1 MPLVMIDNYD
11 FFTHN
16 LAHFFYKFYFGEVA
30 YRHDQIGIEEI
41 EAPRTICSS

>member
-1 MPLVMIDNYD
+1 MPLVMIDNYA

-16 LAHFFYKFYFGEVA
+16 LAHFFYKFDLEVEV

-41 EAPRTICSS
+41 EAPRTCYSS